1 MIDSACG
8 VWGNNCGAKGSC
20 WVYDTS
26 KMGTYLA
33 ILGFGFAALSIAFYF
48 LAYKLYKPPSEKDR
62 TFVVTD
68 INSMK
73 ASRETC
79 TTEISNTDL

>member
-1 MIDSACG
+1 MLEGRALIYLY
-8 VWGNNCGAKGSC
+8 N
-20 WVYDTS
+20 TS
-26 KMGTYLA
+26 TIGKYLA
-33 ILGFGFAALSIAFYF
+33 ILGFGSAALSIAFYF
-48 LAYKLYKPPSEKDR
+48 LAYKLYKPPSENGR

-68 INSMK
+68 INSMI